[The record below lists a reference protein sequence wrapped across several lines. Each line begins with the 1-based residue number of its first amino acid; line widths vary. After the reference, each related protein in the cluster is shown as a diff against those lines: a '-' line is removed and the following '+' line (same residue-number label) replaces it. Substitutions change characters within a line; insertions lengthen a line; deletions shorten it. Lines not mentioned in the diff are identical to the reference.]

1 MGVTC
6 PSPIMKG
13 RQPLGWSMIPLW
25 KFASTSRSAISKSC
39 MSWVRYVSMYTLILF
54 SLFYNLLPLKMISFI
69 ALQPIMCFI
78 TLIYRTSSLIY
89 DSKSNICI
97 SKEEEGYHFPRRG
110 DYKKGRNVPWMY
122 GAFSISLNDW
132 FLFQILV
139 SRAVHSF
146 YFYFLSLCIFL
157 FFL

>member
-25 KFASTSRSAISKSC
+25 KFASTSPSAISKSC

-97 SKEEEGYHFPRRG
+97 SKEEGHHFPRRG
-110 DYKKGRNVPWMY
+110 VTMCPECT
-122 GAFSISLNDW
+122 ALLV
-132 FLFQILV
+132 FLSTIGFFFKYLFHVRFTLFIFIFYLYV
-139 SRAVHSF
+139 FF
-146 YFYFLSLCIFL
+146 YFFYK
-157 FFL
+157 